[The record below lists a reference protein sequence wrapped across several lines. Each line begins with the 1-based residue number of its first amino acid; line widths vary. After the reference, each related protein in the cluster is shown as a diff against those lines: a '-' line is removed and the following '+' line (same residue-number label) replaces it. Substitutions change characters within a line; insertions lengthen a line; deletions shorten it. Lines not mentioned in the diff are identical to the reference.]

1 MGWKALRAACCLLS
15 ISCATAHFFRQKA
28 CDTKRRSASGRRET
42 AAGIRRAR
50 SAAEITVKLEH
61 CRWAN
66 CESVVLDIF
75 IPYRVCCGSR
85 SSDVA
90 VDFLD
95 EASSI

>member
-1 MGWKALRAACCLLS
+1 MVEKALRAAFVCYRFRVRQHTSSGKKLVTRKG
-15 ISCATAHFFRQKA
+15 AAH
-28 CDTKRRSASGRRET
+28 
-42 AAGIRRAR
+42 AGGVHVQQ
-50 SAAEITVKLEH
+50 AEITVNLEH

>member
-28 CDTKRRSASGRRET
+28 CDTKRRSARG
-42 AAGIRRAR
+42 RRAR
-50 SAAEITVKLEH
+50 SAAEITVNLEH

-66 CESVVLDIF
+66 CESLVLDIF